1 MGLFEVMAGCVL
13 EAVMSSDTKV
23 GRATQKCFNYLKEED
38 CARQRREQMENRSQ
52 INSEKPKQ
60 KDTQYVPQ
68 KYEPIDKEN
77 KDKNSTN
84 QPK

>member
-1 MGLFEVMAGCVL
+1 MGLFELIGDLVL
-13 EAVMSSDTKV
+13 EGIMSSDTKV
-23 GRATQKCFNYLKEED
+23 GRATQKCFDYLKEED

-60 KDTQYVPQ
+60 KDTQYVPR
-68 KYEPIDKEN
+68 KYKPIDIVN